1 MKRKPIISLFTI
13 AFLAC
18 LASTVHAKKYPFDR
32 NHAYNVSIIRVGQ
45 AGTKYL
51 KAYGIAGNADKAID
65 QAMQDAVAACIF
77 EGVPGNEKAD
87 KIEPICKNGKEAYE
101 KNKAYF
107 DEFFTKGDFLLYVK
121 NTNSMYPTGEN
132 NVGVSGGRRVCI
144 NVEVMFDE
152 LRKRLENDQI
162 VTSLVEQATN
172 IGQKP
177 TIMVVPEKAWCIN
190 QGYVRKDNPKSPDY
204 EKALLDNDVL
214 NVVTEMGGIM
224 ADRGYPLKNLRNA
237 LDELSNEAAI
247 DIAAVSKGDGEIME
261 DDLDKLTRIAQAD
274 ILVQIAFTRQ
284 QAGARNRVEFRVTSV
299 DAANSKQID
308 GRTGNSS
315 ASGAPI
321 NMLLKESV
329 LGFMDN
335 FAGGIQRY
343 FQDVAK
349 NGREGNI
356 IFKIADDCPMNFESE
371 VKLNGETG
379 ELSEAIEYWLS
390 ENAMDS
396 NFTQGGK
403 SRVRLNFEQVRFP
416 LYGKGKFGGKQK
428 AINAEGFVKPIGKF
442 LSQFGISVAT
452 VPAGIGKVYVI
463 LGGL

>member
-1 MKRKPIISLFTI
+1 MKTLIVKRLITIILMVGCVGCVS
-13 AFLAC
+13 
-18 LASTVHAKKYPFDR
+18 AKKYPFDR
-32 NHAYNVSIIRVGQ
+32 NHSYDVSIIRVGK

-51 KAYGIAGNADKAID
+51 KAFGIAGSADKAIE

-77 EGVPGNEKAD
+77 SGVPANEKAD
-87 KIEPICKNGKEAYE
+87 KIEPICKKGDEAYE
-101 KNKAYF
+101 QNKAYF
-107 DEFFTKGDFLLYVK
+107 DSFFTKGDFMLYVK

-132 NVGVSGGRRVCI
+132 NVSVNGGRRVGI
-144 NVEVMFDE
+144 NVEVIFDE
-152 LRKRLENDQI
+152 LRKRLENDNI
-162 VTSLVEQATN
+162 EVSLVEQAAN

-190 QGYVRKDNPKSPDY
+190 HGYVRDDNPKSPDY
-204 EKALLDNDVL
+204 EKALLNNDVL

-224 ADRGYPLKNLRNA
+224 AERGYPLKNLRSA
-237 LDELSNEAAI
+237 LDELQNEAAI
-247 DIAAVSKGDGEIME
+247 DIAAVSKGDGEIVE

-284 QAGARNRVEFRVTSV
+284 QDGARNRVEFRVTSI

-308 GRTGNSS
+308 GRTGQSS
-315 ASGAPI
+315 SSGAPI

-335 FAGGIQRY
+335 FTGSIQRH
-343 FQDVAK
+343 FQDVAEH
-349 NGREGNI
+349 GREGNI

-371 VKLNGETG
+371 VTLNGDTG

-390 ENAMDS
+390 ENATDS
-396 NFTQGGK
+396 NFTLGGK

-428 AINAEGFVKPIGKF
+428 AINAENFVKPIGSF

-463 LGGL
+463 LGGK

>member
-1 MKRKPIISLFTI
+1 MIRKSILRIYTIITLICCVCS
-13 AFLAC
+13 AY
-18 LASTVHAKKYPFDR
+18 AKKYPFDR
-32 NHAYNVSIIRVGQ
+32 NHSYDVSIIRVGQ

-51 KAYGIAGNADKAID
+51 KVYGVGSNADKAIT

-77 EGVPGNEKAD
+77 SGVPGNEKAD
-87 KIEPICKNGKEAYE
+87 KIEPICKNGNEAYVQ
-101 KNKAYF
+101 NKAYF
-107 DEFFTKGDFLLYVK
+107 EQFFTSGDFLLYVK

-132 NVGVSGGRRVCI
+132 NVGVSGGRRVGI

-152 LRKRLENDQI
+152 LRNRLENDKI
-162 VTSLVEQATN
+162 EVSLLKQATA

-177 TIMVVPEKAWCIN
+177 TIMVVPDKAWCIN
-190 QGYVRKDNPKSPDY
+190 NRFVRADNPNSPDY
-204 EKALLDNDVL
+204 EKALLNDDVL

-224 ADRGYPLKNLRNA
+224 AGRGYPLKNLRSA
-237 LDELSNEAAI
+237 LDELQNEAAI
-247 DIAAVSKGDGEIME
+247 DIAAVSKGDGEIVE

-284 QAGARNRVEFRVTSV
+284 KDGARNRVEFRVTSI

-308 GRTGNSS
+308 GRTGQSS
-315 ASGAPI
+315 SSGAPI
-321 NMLLKESV
+321 NMLLKEAV

-335 FAGGIQRY
+335 FTGAIQRH
-343 FQDVAK
+343 FQDVAE

-371 VKLNGETG
+371 VTLNGDTG

-390 ENAMDS
+390 ENALDS
-396 NFTQGGK
+396 NFTQGSK

-428 AINAEGFVKPIGKF
+428 AINAEGFVKPIGTF
-442 LSQFGISVAT
+442 LSQFGISTAT
-452 VPAGIGKVYVI
+452 IPAGIGKVYVI

>member
-1 MKRKPIISLFTI
+1 MRKENILIVLTI
-13 AFLAC
+13 GI
-18 LASTVHAKKYPFDR
+18 LASFSLNVNAKKYPFDR
-32 NHAYNVSIIRVGQ
+32 NHPYNVSIIRVGQ

-51 KAYGIAGNADKAID
+51 KAYGIASNADKAID
-65 QAMQDAVAACIF
+65 QAMQDAVAACVF
-77 EGVPGNEKAD
+77 EGIPGNEKAD
-87 KIEPICKNGKEAYE
+87 KIEPICKNGADAYI
-101 KNKAYF
+101 KHKDYF
-107 DEFFTKGDFLLYVK
+107 NNFFTNGDFLHYVK

-132 NVGVSGGRRVCI
+132 NVSVSGGRRVGI

-152 LRKRLENDQI
+152 LRKRLENDKI
-162 VTSLVEQATN
+162 EISLVEQASS

-190 QGYVRKDNPKSPDY
+190 RGYVREDNPKSPDY

-224 ADRGYPLKNLRNA
+224 AERGYPLKNLRNA
-237 LDELSNEAAI
+237 LDELQNEAAI
-247 DIAAVSKGDGEIME
+247 DIVAVSKGDGEIVE

-274 ILVQIAFTRQ
+274 IVVQIAFTRQ
-284 QAGARNRVEFRVTSV
+284 QDGARNRVEFRVTSV

-308 GRTGNSS
+308 GRTGQSS
-315 ASGAPI
+315 SSGAPI

-343 FQDVAK
+343 FQDVEEH
-349 NGREGNI
+349 GREGNI

-371 VKLNGETG
+371 VSLNDDTG
-379 ELSEAIEYWLS
+379 ELSDAIEYWLG
-390 ENAMDS
+390 ENAVDS

-416 LYGKGKFGGKQK
+416 LYGKGKFGGKPK
-428 AINAEGFVKPIGKF
+428 AINAEGFVKPISSF

-452 VPAGIGKVYVI
+452 IPAGIGKVYVI